1 MSSTYSRS
9 TNNERRSRSV
19 GDLDCDDIDGDDDDD
34 DEHLSKRKRIKIED
48 TNESDNELISIW
60 DAVKQDFNNNNNN
73 NKNNDNNNSDNDD
86 DDDEESSAE
95 TTTKNNNSC
104 VVVVVGWR
112 EKLPNSESSTF
123 PKKFLDVLTMM
134 DLLLTKEEKG
144 NKIDYSF
151 SEELY
156 HHKRHGNK
164 KGIKTR
170 QYLRKLKQK
179 GDTRLQWHMP
189 KKEWSPITRDDL
201 MSFVEVL
208 HEISTVFV

>member
-9 TNNERRSRSV
+9 TNNGRRSRSV
-19 GDLDCDDIDGDDDDD
+19 GDLDCDDIDDDD

-48 TNESDNELISIW
+48 INESDDELISIW

-73 NKNNDNNNSDNDD
+73 SDNDD
-86 DDDEESSAE
+86 DKKSSSE
-95 TTTKNNNSC
+95 TTTENNNSC
-104 VVVVVGWR
+104 AVVAVVVGWR
-112 EKLPNSESSTF
+112 EKLPDSESSTF
-123 PKKFLDVLTMM
+123 PQKFLDVLTMM

-144 NKIDYSF
+144 NNIDYSF

-189 KKEWSPITRDDL
+189 KKEWCPITRDDL
-201 MSFVEVL
+201 ISFVEVL

>member
-1 MSSTYSRS
+1 MSSTCSRS
-9 TNNERRSRSV
+9 TNNGRRSRSV
-19 GDLDCDDIDGDDDDD
+19 GDLDCDDIDDGDDDDN

-60 DAVKQDFNNNNNN
+60 DVVKQDYNNNNNSN
-73 NKNNDNNNSDNDD
+73 NDNDD
-86 DDDEESSAE
+86 DEKLSSE
-95 TTTKNNNSC
+95 TTTENNNSC
-104 VVVVVGWR
+104 AVVAVVVGWR
-112 EKLPNSESSTF
+112 EKLPDSESFMF

-144 NKIDYSF
+144 NNIDYSF

-189 KKEWSPITRDDL
+189 KKEWCPITRDDL
-201 MSFVEVL
+201 ISFVEVL

>member
-1 MSSTYSRS
+1 MSSTFSRS
-9 TNNERRSRSV
+9 TNNGRRSRSV
-19 GDLDCDDIDGDDDDD
+19 GDLDCDDIDDDD

-48 TNESDNELISIW
+48 INESDDELISIW

-73 NKNNDNNNSDNDD
+73 SDNDD
-86 DDDEESSAE
+86 DKKSSSE
-95 TTTKNNNSC
+95 TTTENNNSC
-104 VVVVVGWR
+104 AVVVVVVGWR
-112 EKLPNSESSTF
+112 EKLPDSESSTF

-144 NKIDYSF
+144 NNIDYSF

-189 KKEWSPITRDDL
+189 KKEWCPITRDDL